1 MGVLELVQKVR
12 VGESGR
18 ISWDDLYPPTH
29 DAMPDFGAFQLDF
42 RELERLEQQRIIQI
56 KRVERE
62 EAWPER
68 PVAAVAFRR
77 LM

>member
-18 ISWDDLYPPTH
+18 ISWDDLYPPDH
-29 DAMPDFGAFQLDF
+29 DVMPDLGPFQLDS
-42 RELERLEQQRIIQI
+42 RELERLEQQGVIEIE
-56 KRVERE
+56 RVERE

-68 PVAAVAFRR
+68 PVTVVAFRR
-77 LM
+77 LR